1 MFRIGNFLETNNIM
15 LLSILTEIRDV
26 LILRSFIEDGM

>member
-15 LLSILTEIRDV
+15 FLSILTEIRGIDT
-26 LILRSFIEDGM
+26 SEFY